1 MDKSRYDELR
11 AEGGLFQERKDCAV
25 IALAIA
31 CRTTYE
37 AAHKALAKRGRVAGQ
52 GCFFSF
58 TTAPAVYDLGYNL
71 NRLENNRQK
80 SGARFTPR
88 TIGRAFPEGH
98 YLCRVRNHIFAMVN
112 GQVLD
117 HAAGRCCRIKEIYRV
132 TRVGRKPQVSYQE

>member
-37 AAHKALAKRGRVAGQ
+37 AAHEALAKRGRVSGKGTYFLA
-52 GCFFSF
+52 
-58 TTAPAVYDLGYNL
+58 TTAPAVFDLGFKL
-71 NRLENNRQK
+71 TRLEDNRQK
-80 SGARFTPR
+80 NGAKYTPR
-88 TIGRAFPEGH
+88 TIGKAFPEG
-98 YLCRVRNHIFAMVN
+98 YYVCRVRHHVFAMVN

-132 TRVGRKPQVSYQE
+132 TKE